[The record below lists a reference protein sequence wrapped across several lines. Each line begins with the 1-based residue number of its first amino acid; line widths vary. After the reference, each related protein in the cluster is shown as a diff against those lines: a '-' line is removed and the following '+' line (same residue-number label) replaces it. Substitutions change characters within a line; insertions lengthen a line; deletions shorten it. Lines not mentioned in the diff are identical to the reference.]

1 MKKKLVVLIALML
14 IISMVF
20 VTGCSKKE
28 EPAPQPAP
36 EEEAEAEPEAESEE
50 EAAPGEET
58 EQEESE
64 ETEEP
69 AEEGAQE
76 ETVVPAE
83 LLGKTEDNSYVNEYF
98 GFRFDAADNWYVLTA
113 SERAE
118 LMGLAA
124 AEINDEDI
132 ATLLESAGYVT
143 DFYALD
149 TSGSTVNGFNNVNV
163 TIQDMGKLYG
173 LITSEKKIAEASVDS
188 IKQALAA
195 QGMETID
202 VEVGETEFIGKNCV
216 SMTIVSKAGD
226 MQMFQKQI
234 FLKNGSAMA
243 CVTATALEED
253 KTDELLAAF
262 KAN

>member
-1 MKKKLVVLIALML
+1 MKKKLIVLIALML

-36 EEEAEAEPEAESEE
+36 EEEAEPEEEATPEE
-50 EAAPGEET
+50 EAAPEEEP
-58 EQEESE
+58 EQE

-69 AEEGAQE
+69 AEEPAE

-124 AEINDEDI
+124 AEIKDEDI
-132 ATLLESAGYVT
+132 ASLLESAGYVT

-149 TSGSTVNGFNNVNV
+149 TSGATVNGFNNVNV

-173 LITSEKKIAEASVDS
+173 LITSEKQIAEASVDS

-202 VEVGETEFIGKNCV
+202 VEVGETEFIGKKCV

>member
-1 MKKKLVVLIALML
+1 MKKKLIVLIALML

-36 EEEAEAEPEAESEE
+36 EEEAEPEEESEE
-50 EAAPGEET
+50 EATPEEEP
-58 EQEESE
+58 EQE

-69 AEEGAQE
+69 AEEPTEEESKE
-76 ETVVPAE
+76 ETLVPAE
-83 LLGKTEDNSYVNEYF
+83 LLGKTEENSYVNEYF
-98 GFRFDAADNWYVLTA
+98 GFRFDAEDNWYVLTA

-124 AEINDEDI
+124 AEIKDEDI
-132 ATLLESAGYVT
+132 ASLLESAGYVT

-149 TSGSTVNGFNNVNV
+149 TSGATVNGFNNINV

-173 LITSEKKIAEASVDS
+173 LITSEKQIAEASVDS